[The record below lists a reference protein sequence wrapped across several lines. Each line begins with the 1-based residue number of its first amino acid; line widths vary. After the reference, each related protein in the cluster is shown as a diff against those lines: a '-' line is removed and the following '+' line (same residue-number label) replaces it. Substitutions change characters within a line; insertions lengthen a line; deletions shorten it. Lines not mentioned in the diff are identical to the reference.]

1 MSSEIGKAEIE
12 ALVETDRVHK
22 RVYTDP
28 EIFDLE
34 MERVWG
40 QAWVFV
46 GHESQV
52 SKPGDYFS
60 TSIGNQA
67 VIMTRDKEEKVNV
80 LFNRCSHKGA
90 QLVGDDSGHVGQFR
104 CPYHG
109 YVFDTDGTLSPI
121 PQEAGYDGSDF
132 L

>member
-1 MSSEIGKAEIE
+1 MVSELSKTEIA
-12 ALVETDRVHK
+12 ALVEKDRVHK

-28 EIFDLE
+28 DIFDLE
-34 MERVWG
+34 MKRVWG

-52 SKPGDYFS
+52 PNPGDYFS
-60 TSIGNQA
+60 TSIGTQA
-67 VIMTRDKEEKVNV
+67 VIMTRHKDGKVNV

-90 QLVGDDSGHVGQFR
+90 QLVGDDAGHVGQFR

-109 YVFDTDGTLSPI
+109 YVFETDGTLAHI
-121 PQEAGYDGSDF
+121 PQEAGY
-132 L
+132 